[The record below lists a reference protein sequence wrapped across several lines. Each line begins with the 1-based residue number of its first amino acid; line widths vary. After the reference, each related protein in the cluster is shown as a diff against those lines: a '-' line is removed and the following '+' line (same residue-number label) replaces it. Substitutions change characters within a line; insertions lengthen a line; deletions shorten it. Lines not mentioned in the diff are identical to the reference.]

1 MISTIVRIG
10 YLNLKNGDSEIVL
23 TLAVPLVF
31 FSIFALIFDNGIGG
45 GATGK
50 VKVVLVDEDD
60 SEASR
65 KLITAIGNDSALRIM
80 KGQKKTDDADSIRLV
95 DFALAEKDVGNG
107 LVKAAIVIPRGW
119 SESHASQSISRD
131 PLAVQI
137 LSDSFDPV
145 AKQIVFSVVKNHSIQ
160 AAVARNNRLATSAK
174 GGLGPLPLNGEGIP
188 EQAGQSDGNDLT
200 DANIRLEGKKQNF
213 RNESVRD
220 GGDAKQVGPAV
231 SGRSSSK
238 KDASPSTGNL
248 NSSGETEN
256 KRKVDSQRRYTV
268 DKGSKHRVRKPELDS
283 KLLPSIDESDETVV
297 SFEDEAKSSMDLD
310 AKVEEID
317 LVGGKKSNPILSSY
331 AAGIVVVFVLF
342 SATGFAG
349 TLLDENETQTLERI
363 LNGRINM
370 TQLLAGKW
378 IFIFAVG
385 VLQVFCMFMWA
396 MLYGIDFTKNF
407 PGFVLVTVGTV
418 AASTS
423 FAMLLATMCK
433 SRGQLNT
440 VSMVVILTMSA
451 MGGSMVP
458 RYIMSET
465 MQQIGR
471 ITFNAWAL
479 DGYNKVFWYGS
490 PVAELQ
496 TETLILFGAAI
507 VLFGAARLF
516 AIRWERVA

>member
-65 KLITAIGNDSALRIM
+65 KLIAAIGNDSALRIM
-80 KGQKKTDDADSIRLV
+80 KGQKKTDDEDSIRLV

-107 LVKAAIVIPRGW
+107 LVKAAIVIPKGW
-119 SESHASQSISRD
+119 DKSCESKSHEAI
-131 PLAVQI
+131 AVQI

-160 AAVARNNRLATSAK
+160 AAVARKNRLTIPVD
-174 GGLGPLPLNGEGIP
+174 GVGVP
-188 EQAGQSDGNDLT
+188 EQKFSNAGNDLT
-200 DANIRLEGKKQNF
+200 DAKIRMDRSKSNKG
-213 RNESVRD
+213 NE
-220 GGDAKQVGPAV
+220 AKTRLNAAESKPVGPPV
-231 SGRSSSK
+231 SSQSNPQK
-238 KDASPSTGNL
+238 NAPPSTGNL
-248 NSSGETEN
+248 NSSGESEN
-256 KRKVDSQRRYTV
+256 QRKVDSQPRYTV
-268 DKGSKHRVRKPELDS
+268 DKGSKHRVRKPGLDS
-283 KLLPSIDESDETVV
+283 KLLPAMGESEAV
-297 SFEDEAKSSMDLD
+297 EGGENEAKSSIGLD
-310 AKVEEID
+310 ANVEEID

-331 AAGIVVVFVLF
+331 ASGIVVVFVLF

-396 MLYGIDFTKNF
+396 LLYGIDFTKNF
-407 PGFVLVTVGTV
+407 AGFFLITIGTV

-490 PVAELQ
+490 PVADLQ
-496 TETLILFGAAI
+496 TETMVLFGAAV

-516 AIRWERVA
+516 AVRWERVA

>member
-10 YLNLKNGDSEIVL
+10 YLNLKNGDSEIVI

-65 KLITAIGNDSALRIM
+65 KLIAAIGKDSALRVM
-80 KGQKKTDDADSIRLV
+80 KGERKTDDADSVRLV
-95 DFALAEKDVGNG
+95 DYRLANQDVGNG

-119 SESHASQSISRD
+119 DESHSGESQRS
-131 PLAVQI
+131 LAVQI
-137 LSDSFDPV
+137 LSDTFDPV

-160 AAVARNNRLATSAK
+160 SAVARKNRLSVPPAGLEFSNRRSSEASMKSSIGMERTGGKNRDENRLRLKADEMKRLSPNTS
-174 GGLGPLPLNGEGIP
+174 G
-188 EQAGQSDGNDLT
+188 SDGSPK
-200 DANIRLEGKKQNF
+200 R
-213 RNESVRD
+213 VRR
-220 GGDAKQVGPAV
+220 P
-231 SGRSSSK
+231 
-238 KDASPSTGNL
+238 TGNL
-248 NSSGETEN
+248 NSTDKNE
-256 KRKVDSQRRYTV
+256 RKQKFDSQQKYTV
-268 DKGSKHRVRKPELDS
+268 DKGTKHSVRKPEVDS
-283 KLLPSIDESDETVV
+283 KLLPAAINESDPN
-297 SFEDEAKSSMDLD
+297 DDKEAGNDHLEGEYKSSIGLD
-310 AKVEEID
+310 ANVEEID

-378 IFIFAVG
+378 IFIFSIG
-385 VLQVFCMFMWA
+385 VLQVFCMFVWA
-396 MLYGIDFTKNF
+396 LLYGIDFTSNF
-407 PGFVLVTVGTV
+407 AGFLLITIGTV

-423 FAMLLATMCK
+423 FALLLATMCRT
-433 SRGQLNT
+433 RGQLNT

-471 ITFNAWAL
+471 FTFNAWAL

-490 PVAELQ
+490 PVAALQ
-496 TETLILFGAAI
+496 TEMVILFGAAV
-507 VLFGAARLF
+507 VLFGAARWF
-516 AIRWERVA
+516 AIRWERMA

>member
-10 YLNLKNGDSEIVL
+10 YLNLKNGDSEIVI

-60 SEASR
+60 SKASR
-65 KLITAIGNDSALRIM
+65 KLIAAIGKDSALRVM
-80 KGQKKTDDADSIRLV
+80 KGEKKADNADSVRLV
-95 DFALAEKDVGNG
+95 DYGLANQDVGNG
-107 LVKAAIVIPRGW
+107 LVKAAIVIPKGW
-119 SESHASQSISRD
+119 DESHAGESQRS
-131 PLAVQI
+131 LAVQI
-137 LSDSFDPV
+137 LSDTFDPV

-160 AAVARNNRLATSAK
+160 SAVARKSRLSVPPAGLELSNRKLSKSSPNSTI
-174 GGLGPLPLNGEGIP
+174 GI
-188 EQAGQSDGNDLT
+188 ERTGVGNTNENKL
-200 DANIRLEGKKQNF
+200 RLRADEVQ
-213 RNESVRD
+213 
-220 GGDAKQVGPAV
+220 
-231 SGRSSSK
+231 RSSPK
-238 KDASPSTGNL
+238 TQGNEGAAVRNQRPTGNL
-248 NSSGETEN
+248 NSKDKNES
-256 KRKVDSQRRYTV
+256 KQKYDSQQKYTV
-268 DKGSKHRVRKPELDS
+268 DKGTKHRVRKPGLDS
-283 KLLPSIDESDETVV
+283 KLLPAAINDGGVNDDKTTESSWLEGEKESSIG
-297 SFEDEAKSSMDLD
+297 LD
-310 AKVEEID
+310 ANVEEID

-331 AAGIVVVFVLF
+331 ASGIVVVFVLF

-378 IFIFAVG
+378 IFIFAIG
-385 VLQVFCMFMWA
+385 VLQVFCMFVWA
-396 MLYGIDFTKNF
+396 MLYGIDFTSNF
-407 PGFVLVTVGTV
+407 AGFFLITIGTV

-423 FAMLLATMCK
+423 FAMLLATMCRT
-433 SRGQLNT
+433 RGQLNT

-471 ITFNAWAL
+471 FTFNAWAL

-490 PVAELQ
+490 PVAALQ
-496 TETLILFGAAI
+496 TEMIVLFGAAI
-507 VLFGAARLF
+507 VLFAAARWF